1 MNGADKARNDAHLK
15 EQQVSPQSNGT
26 DELASNRS
34 TPSSLT
40 QSRNKKAGL
49 AGARSGHGPLSSS
62 SAGASGA
69 RSSTPLNV
77 KMQHGA
83 SGGAGAGA
91 GAGGPLGLG
100 GMGGMPPGL
109 LPPGL
114 VPGAGGPLPPGLAPN
129 NPSGAP
135 PGFGGMPNFP
145 GGPQNAGGP
154 NQNPFLSMPGIANLP
169 PELQCAAAMLQM
181 QGIPGFPPNLA
192 NPASAA
198 AALNSLQRALPPN
211 VCARPLLPLGLLL
224 HCLCASTNTRCRRM

>member
-1 MNGADKARNDAHLK
+1 MNGAEKARNDSHLK

-40 QSRNKKAGL
+40 QSRNNKKAAL
-49 AGARSGHGPLSSS
+49 AGARAAHGPLSSS

-77 KMQHGA
+77 KMQQAGA
-83 SGGAGAGA
+83 SGGP
-91 GAGGPLGLG
+91 GGPLGLG
-100 GMGGMPPGL
+100 GLGGLPPGL

-114 VPGAGGPLPPGLAPN
+114 VPGSGGALPPGLTPPT
-129 NPSGAP
+129 PSGAP

-145 GGPQNAGGP
+145 GGPPTSGGP
-154 NQNPFLSMPGIANLP
+154 GGPGANPFLGMPGLANLP

-192 NPASAA
+192 NPATAA
-198 AALNSLQRALPPN
+198 AALNSLQRAIPPN
-211 VCARPLLPLGLLL
+211 VRLVLCFVMLGCYAHVFFYFFEL
-224 HCLCASTNTRCRRM
+224 R

>member
-1 MNGADKARNDAHLK
+1 MNGADKARNESHLK

-40 QSRNKKAGL
+40 QARNKKAGL

-77 KMQHGA
+77 KMQQGA
-83 SGGAGAGA
+83 SGGA

-114 VPGAGGPLPPGLAPN
+114 VPGAGGPLPPGLTPN
-129 NPSGAP
+129 TPSGAP
-135 PGFGGMPNFP
+135 PGFGGMPSFP

-154 NQNPFLSMPGIANLP
+154 NPNPFLGMPGLANLP
-169 PELQCAAAMLQM
+169 AEFQCAAAMLQM

-198 AALNSLQRALPPN
+198 AALNNLQRALPPN
-211 VCARPLLPLGLLL
+211 VCASPSLAL
-224 HCLCASTNTRCRRM
+224 HLCF